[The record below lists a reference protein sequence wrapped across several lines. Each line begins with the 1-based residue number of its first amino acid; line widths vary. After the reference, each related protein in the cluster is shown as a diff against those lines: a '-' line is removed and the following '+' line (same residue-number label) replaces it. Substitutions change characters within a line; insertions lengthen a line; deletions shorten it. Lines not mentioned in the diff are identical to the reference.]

1 MKILLDACVPM
12 PLRRH
17 LGDHSVEH
25 ASRRGW
31 QEVKNGELLKLAEAE
46 FDLFI
51 TSDKNLGYQQN
62 IAVRKIAILVLW
74 TNDWPSLM
82 TRAKEIEDAVN
93 SMSPAEFR
101 ELA

>member
-12 PLRRH
+12 PLRKH
-17 LGDHSVEH
+17 LGTHTIDH

-62 IAVRKIAILVLW
+62 IRARKIAILVLW
-74 TNDWPSLM
+74 TNDWPSLLER
-82 TRAKEIEDAVN
+82 TQDIAQAVDG
-93 SMSPAEFR
+93 MQPGEFL